1 MANGNTLTTEEIVSR
16 IHSKFPEYDCSKVVY
31 TRNKKPITI
40 ICPIHGEFIRGHSKG
55 YECQKCCLER
65 RTIAQTG
72 TAEDFI
78 LRSKAIHGDKYDYSL
93 VEYTT
98 ARKDVKIICNTHK
111 TVFEQKA
118 DIHVHG
124 KGCPL
129 CKNDKLA
136 NDRRADKEHF
146 VKRAVATHGDKY
158 EYDKVVY
165 NNAKTKVI
173 ITCPLHGDF
182 PSYPDNHWSGTGCPD
197 CSEAGF
203 SCNRPAS
210 LYVLQ
215 YANVTKIGI
224 TNTQVAKRNKAMS
237 KSYGK
242 PFKLLAQFSHDNGL
256 LISDTET
263 TMINELRQI
272 YNQPIDRFPGYSECF
287 FDVDL
292 AFLLNSLQD
301 KLGVRNGC

>member
-1 MANGNTLTTEEIVSR
+1 MVNGNTISTEDIVSR
-16 IHSKFPEYDCSKVVY
+16 IHSKFPNYDCSSVVY
-31 TRNKKPITI
+31 VRNKTPINI
-40 ICPIHGEFIRGHSKG
+40 SCPVHGMFLKDQSKG
-55 YECQKCCLER
+55 YECPSCSRER

-72 TAEDFI
+72 TVEDFI
-78 LRSKAIHGDKYDYSL
+78 KRSKAIHGDKYDYSL

-111 TVFEQKA
+111 TIFEQKA

-129 CKNDKLA
+129 CRNDKLA
-136 NDRRADKEHF
+136 AERSADKEHF

-158 EYDKVVY
+158 NYDKVIY
-165 NNAKTKVI
+165 KNAKTKVI
-173 ITCPLHGDF
+173 VTCPLHGDF
-182 PSYPDNHWSGTGCPD
+182 PAYPDNHWTGTGCPD

-203 SCNRPAS
+203 SCNRSAI

-215 YANVTKIGI
+215 YDNVTKIGI
-224 TNTQVAKRNKAMS
+224 TNTQVSKRNKAMS

-242 PFKLLAQFSHDNGL
+242 PFELLAQFSHEDGL

-263 TMINELRQI
+263 IIINELRKT

-292 AFLLNSLQD
+292 AALMNSLQE